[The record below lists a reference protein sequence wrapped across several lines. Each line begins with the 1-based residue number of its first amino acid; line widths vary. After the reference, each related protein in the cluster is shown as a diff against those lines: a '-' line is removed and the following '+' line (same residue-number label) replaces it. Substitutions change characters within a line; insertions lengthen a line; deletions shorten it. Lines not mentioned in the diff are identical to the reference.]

1 MAKNVNKDEKYRIQ
15 LEERRKQRAAKEAE
29 QKAAKRK
36 RTLIT
41 TAYISVGVLL
51 VVALALFIFKPW
63 ETKTTFT
70 SGNGTNSAETSD
82 AWADWEFKHD
92 VTTKHHVEIDVKDHG
107 VIKVELDPTYAPITV
122 DNFLTLAESGF
133 YDGLTFHRIMEG
145 FMIQGGDPR
154 GNGTGGS
161 DVNIKGEF
169 SSNGVNNPLK
179 HERGVISMARSDDPN
194 SASSQF
200 FIMHEASPSLDGK
213 YAAFGKVT
221 EGMEI
226 VDKIATE
233 AKPTDSNGS
242 IPRDQQPVITKIT
255 VID

>member
-1 MAKNVNKDEKYRIQ
+1 MAKNINKDEKYRA
-15 LEERRKQRAAKEAE
+15 LVEERRKQRAAKEAE

-36 RTLIT
+36 RALIT
-41 TAYISVGVLL
+41 TAYVAVGVLL
-51 VVALALFIFKPW
+51 VAALALFIFKPW
-63 ETKTTFT
+63 ETKATLT
-70 SGNGTNSAETSD
+70 SGNGTNSADTSD

-92 VTTKHHVEIDVKDHG
+92 VSVKHHVEIDVKDYG

-133 YDGLTFHRIMEG
+133 YDGLTFHRIIEG

-169 SSNGVNNPLK
+169 SNNGVNNPLSHK
-179 HERGVISMARSDDPN
+179 RGVISMARSGDPN

-200 FIMHEASPSLDGK
+200 FIMHEDNAGLDGS
-213 YAAFGKVT
+213 YAAFGNVT
-221 EGMEI
+221 EGMDI
-226 VDKIATE
+226 VDKIATD
-233 AKPTDSNGS
+233 AKPTDDNGS
-242 IPRDQQPVITKIT
+242 ISRDKQPVITKIT